1 MARLS
6 ENAITLER
14 SLEVLYPHLEAI
26 CKIAGALDVSLA
38 VSHDGN
44 PIYRANFGFAELEIK
59 EDITGSTQITIG
71 IMAIIFT
78 VAAVGAV
85 VN

>member
-38 VSHDGN
+38 VS
-44 PIYRANFGFAELEIK
+44 
-59 EDITGSTQITIG
+59 
-71 IMAIIFT
+71 
-78 VAAVGAV
+78 
-85 VN
+85 